1 MEGRRATTTTN
12 KRNPKYN
19 LESASSLSS
28 LSCKEDVEEGFIY
41 VEKESN
47 NLNTNSRNSNGG
59 TMLLNKRSKSVG
71 DDFLE
76 INGNEIVELE
86 ELEGRIEVNE
96 QQNTRDDYDDG

>member
-19 LESASSLSS
+19 LESSSSS

-47 NLNTNSRNSNGG
+47 NLNTNTRNSNG

-86 ELEGRIEVNE
+86 ELEGRIELN
-96 QQNTRDDYDDG
+96 QQRDDYEDG

>member
-19 LESASSLSS
+19 LESSSSSS

-47 NLNTNSRNSNGG
+47 CNTSSRNSNG

-76 INGNEIVELE
+76 INGNDLVELE
-86 ELEGRIEVNE
+86 ELEGRIELN
-96 QQNTRDDYDDG
+96 QQRDDYEDG

>member
-19 LESASSLSS
+19 LESSSSSS

-47 NLNTNSRNSNGG
+47 NLNTNTRNSNG

-86 ELEGRIEVNE
+86 ELEGRIEVN
-96 QQNTRDDYDDG
+96 QQRDDYDDG